1 MFSLTFADGTWGI
14 AGDEIDYHAVM
25 QLEGPMKG
33 KGFTRYTIERDV
45 EKLYKLECNEIIN
58 IERQELHLSNG
69 KAIKEWIIELRKN

>member
-45 EKLYKLECNEIIN
+45 EKLYKLE
-58 IERQELHLSNG
+58 SN
-69 KAIKEWIIELRKN
+69 